1 MKLIITLM
9 VLFTSYNSYAFFSCD
24 SDCKA
29 RKELKR
35 KQKAAEKENSESLV
49 SKVIG
54 KCYRDKNKVTT
65 PGGRTIVCESEIAYC
80 IFRSYGDGGEAATCV
95 PKAK

>member
-9 VLFTSYNSYAFFSCD
+9 VLFTSYNSYALFDCD

-49 SKVIG
+49 NKVIG
-54 KCYRDKNKVTT
+54 KCYRDKNQVTKL
-65 PGGRTIVCESEIAYC
+65 GGKTVVCESEIAYC
-80 IFRSYGDGGEAATCV
+80 VFRSYGDGEAATCI